1 MPLFTPLPVP
11 AYTESAE
18 RKNELSG
25 DQETKYQEVLAHFS
39 PEEYKLPEVGSDVG
53 LLSDAEKFWLVSVL
67 ASYPYIILTASYV
80 RQGNVWYAIYVLL
93 NGTYGLLL
101 AALKTR

>member
-18 RKNELSG
+18 RKNDLSD

-67 ASYPYIILTASYV
+67 ASYPYIILTAS
-80 RQGNVWYAIYVLL
+80 
-93 NGTYGLLL
+93 
-101 AALKTR
+101 

>member
-53 LLSDAEKFWLVSVL
+53 LLSDAEKFWLVS
-67 ASYPYIILTASYV
+67 ACIIPMHHPDHIILTASYV
-80 RQGNVWYAIYVLL
+80 RPRSVSCAIYVRL
-93 NGTYGLLL
+93 NGTFGLL
-101 AALKTR
+101 